1 MASDPSREPLYGILS
16 DMLSDYM
23 DGPEYGAVA
32 TRVADHLLDD
42 PDARAALRVA
52 LEADIAKMNPAALV
66 LLRTIREE
74 LDG

>member
-1 MASDPSREPLYGILS
+1 MAGVPSREPLYGILS

-23 DGPEYGAVA
+23 DGHEYDAVA
-32 TRVADHLLDD
+32 ARVADHLLDD
-42 PDARAALRVA
+42 PTARLALRVA
-52 LEADIAKMNPAALV
+52 LEADIAKMNPAALA